1 MSNPDATSEIAAVIY
16 RYSTAMD
23 TRQWQLMDE
32 VFSSDVVG
40 DLGGLVCNGRNDTVR
55 FIRAAIE
62 CCERT
67 RHMNGNIEA
76 IVTGSSARVCSRLS
90 AWHTG
95 KDKTRDD
102 VFLALGTYADEF
114 VCTDAGWRIARREE
128 RTQIEV
134 WLDGSRK
141 RDLANFFATAF
152 A

>member
-1 MSNPDATSEIAAVIY
+1 VSHDEAVNEIAAVIY

-23 TRQWQLMDE
+23 TLQWHLMDD
-32 VFSSDVVG
+32 VFTVDAVG
-40 DLGGLVCNGRNDTVR
+40 DLGGLGCNGRNDTVK

-67 RHMNGNIEA
+67 HHMNSNIEA
-76 IVTGSSARVCSRLS
+76 VVAGSTARVSSRFS

-95 KDKTRDD
+95 KDKTKDD
-102 VFLALGTYADEF
+102 VFLALGTYIDEF
-114 VCTDAGWRIARREE
+114 VRTDAGWRIARREE

-141 RDLANFFATAF
+141 RAIVDFFAAAF
-152 A
+152 V